1 MGTLAIISIALVAV
15 GGYLVWNILN
25 ILKQLEE
32 YEL

>member
-32 YEL
+32 FEL

>member
-1 MGTLAIISIALVAV
+1 MATIAIISIALVAV

-32 YEL
+32 F

>member
-1 MGTLAIISIALVAV
+1 MATIIIISIAFVAV

-32 YEL
+32 FEL

>member
-1 MGTLAIISIALVAV
+1 MGTIAIISIALVAV

-32 YEL
+32 FEL